1 MTPATV
7 ALTNPVTNN
16 LSVKPDID
24 GSFVA
29 RLLYVCFRWFSFYHL
44 KTATT
49 KKIPDKQANGEK
61 ERDKLFTNCIIIS
74 LKINDNIS
82 LGRNGPSA

>member
-1 MTPATV
+1 MTSATV

-24 GSFVA
+24 GSLVT

-49 KKIPDKQANGEK
+49 KKTPDKQADGEK
-61 ERDKLFTNCIIIS
+61 KETHYLQTVLLI
-74 LKINDNIS
+74 L
-82 LGRNGPSA
+82 

>member
-1 MTPATV
+1 MTSATV

-24 GSFVA
+24 GSFVT

-44 KTATT
+44 KTATI
-49 KKIPDKQANGEK
+49 KKTPDKQANGEK
-61 ERDKLFTNCIIIS
+61 NDTLFTYCIVKIIS
-74 LKINDNIS
+74 LKINHNIS
-82 LGRNGPSA
+82 LGRMAP